1 MFAVTKESGQCM
13 GMPDVCLTPVPP
25 PVTQAPIPYPNIA
38 MPMMGNPATA
48 KVMIHGMPA
57 LTKASTISMSSG
69 DEPGVNGGV
78 ASGTDMGQMEFTMSS
93 QKVKL
98 EGNFAVRLS
107 DMTKH
112 NGGNAVGN
120 VLAPSQPVVMVMS

>member
-1 MFAVTKESGQCM
+1 MFAVTKENGQCM
-13 GMPDVCLTPVPP
+13 AMPDVCMTPAPPSSPVPM
-25 PVTQAPIPYPNIA
+25 PYPNIA
-38 MPMMGNPATA
+38 MPMMGNPATT

-57 LTKASTISMSSG
+57 LTKASSISISSG
-69 DEPGVNGGV
+69 DEAGVNGGV
-78 ASGTDMGQMEFTMSS
+78 SSGTDMGQVEFALSS

>member
-1 MFAVTKESGQCM
+1 MFAVTKENGQCM
-13 GMPDVCLTPVPP
+13 GMPDVCLTPAPPAP
-25 PVTQAPIPYPNIA
+25 PVPVPYPNIA
-38 MPMMGNPATA
+38 MPMMGNPATT
-48 KVMIHGMPA
+48 KVLIHGMPA
-57 LTKASTISMSSG
+57 LTKASKINLSSG

-78 ASGTDMGQMEFTMSS
+78 ASGTDMGVMEFVMGS

-98 EGNFAVRLS
+98 EGNPAVRLG

-120 VLAPSQPVVMVMS
+120 VLAPSQPVVMIMS